1 MPAVNSRF
9 KLPAKA
15 VLCML
20 LLSGEIAIAQETYE
34 PQPLRVPS
42 SLRNL
47 NEGDTP
53 TLPRVSNSSP
63 TADAAD
69 TSTLETL
76 DQDTSTATSNNQ
88 SPSFGQQTG
97 YQSNSQDTALQI
109 QENEPQ
115 REAKPDTDSKTLPQ
129 RKTTSTLALRPETG
143 DDSQQAARSP
153 SSGLGTMF
161 ASLCLVLGLFF
172 LAIWM
177 LKKAAPKGARMLP
190 ADVVEVLGRVPL
202 GAKQNAHLLRVGNKM
217 VLVSVSAG
225 GAETLTEVTDPVEV
239 DRLAGLCQQQLPHS
253 STNAFKQIFQQF
265 AQRGDADED
274 VEPLPAETPALSR
287 EVRHA

>member
-9 KLPAKA
+9 KLPVKA

-20 LLSGEIAIAQETYE
+20 FLSGGIAMAQETYE

-42 SLRNL
+42 SLRNV
-47 NEGDTP
+47 NEAPSP
-53 TLPRVSNSSP
+53 TLPRVSNNSP

-69 TSTLETL
+69 TSTS
-76 DQDTSTATSNNQ
+76 DQDTATATSSNQ

-97 YQSNSQDTALQI
+97 YQSNSHDTSLLV
-109 QENEPQ
+109 QENAFR
-115 REAKPDTDSKTLPQ
+115 RETESDTDSKKLPQ
-129 RKTTSTLALRPETG
+129 RKTTGTLALRPEEG
-143 DDSQQAARSP
+143 NDSQQAARSP

-190 ADVVEVLGRVPL
+190 AEVVEVLGRVPL

-225 GAETLTEVTDPVEV
+225 GAETLTEVTDPMEV